1 MIGIPCFMETVNA
14 QSLGEQELLG
24 SSFPRRWVIK
34 RGSSITPDKLALLQS
49 SLHHT
54 VWDYTPR
61 DSWRDEANRITKNP
75 GLHARRPGFWSCLCS
90 FRVWPGAG
98 HLASLSLLHRYSVV
112 GEQRHLNDEQKGE
125 NEKMIVSAKSET
137 EETVE
142 LQEFMKQGALR
153 LR

>member
-1 MIGIPCFMETVNA
+1 M
-14 QSLGEQELLG
+14 
-24 SSFPRRWVIK
+24 
-34 RGSSITPDKLALLQS
+34 
-49 SLHHT
+49 
-54 VWDYTPR
+54 
-61 DSWRDEANRITKNP
+61 
-75 GLHARRPGFWSCLCS
+75 
-90 FRVWPGAG
+90 
-98 HLASLSLLHRYSVV
+98 V